1 MSRLSAVDVSVVTT
15 AHDVADARL
24 HRLVMVLAGHGLRVE
39 VLGVGRPERGPVG
52 SDVRAWR
59 RRGLV
64 SRAAMAAWA
73 PWSIRGRVVMVL
85 DPELVLPA
93 LVRRQVAHR
102 NRSPRAGHWLV
113 ADVHEDYVL
122 ALRDRSWARGP
133 AAVIGAGVAHLSRL
147 LAQRADLTVVADDHV
162 PPLRA
167 RNRLVLPNLPLA
179 ELLPPPSTRDRQ
191 PRALY
196 VGDVRRSRGLQTMM
210 WAMERSPDWL
220 LDVVGPVALDDRA
233 WLRTWQQQSPAGDRV
248 RFHGR
253 RPPREAWSFARG
265 AWVGLSLLT
274 PTPAF
279 TAAMPTKVLEYLTCG
294 LAVLSSP
301 LPRPASLLQDS
312 GAGLVT
318 ETPQQVAVVLQ
329 SWSTDPAPLDQHRD
343 AAREWKAAAP
353 AHPQEYE
360 EFARSVHH
368 LVRKRARR

>member
-1 MSRLSAVDVSVVTT
+1 MSRPSAVDVSVVTT

-24 HRLVMVLAGHGLRVE
+24 HRLVMVLTSHGLRVE
-39 VLGVGRPERGPVG
+39 VLGLGRPERGPVA
-52 SDVRAWR
+52 SDVRTWR
-59 RRGLV
+59 RHGLV
-64 SRAAMAAWA
+64 IRAAMAALA
-73 PWSIRGRVVMVL
+73 PWSIRGRVMMVL

-93 LVRRQVAHR
+93 LVRRQVTHR
-102 NRSPRAGHWLV
+102 NRSPRAGRWLV

-122 ALRDRSWARGP
+122 ALQDRSWAHGP
-133 AAVIGAGVAHLSRL
+133 AAAVGAGVAHLSRL
-147 LAQRADLTVVADDHV
+147 LAQRADLTLVADDHV

-210 WAMERSPDWL
+210 SALERSPDWL

-233 WLRTWQQQSPAGDRV
+233 WLRAWQQQSPARDRV

-253 RPPREAWSFARG
+253 RPPREAWSFASG

-279 TAAMPTKVLEYLTCG
+279 TAAMPTKILEYLACG

-301 LPRPASLLQDS
+301 LPRPTRLLQHS

-318 ETPQQVAVVLQ
+318 ETPQQVSDVLQ
-329 SWSTDPAPLDQHRD
+329 SWSTDPVPLDEHRD
-343 AAREWKAAAP
+343 AARKWRAAAP
-353 AHPQEYE
+353 AHHQEYE
-360 EFARSVHH
+360 EFARSVHE
-368 LVRKRARR
+368 LARRR